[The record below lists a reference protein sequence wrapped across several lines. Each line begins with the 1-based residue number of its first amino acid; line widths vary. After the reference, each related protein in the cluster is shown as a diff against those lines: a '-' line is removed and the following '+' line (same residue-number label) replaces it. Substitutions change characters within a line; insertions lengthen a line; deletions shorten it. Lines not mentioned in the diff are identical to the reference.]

1 MIQNV
6 LDWRGFKVMLF
17 SVRHNTDIVF
27 NLKCDIEKSYPSVY
41 VESSKILGNV
51 LTGFEVNSSFV

>member
-1 MIQNV
+1 MIQSV

-17 SVRHNTDIVF
+17 SVRHNTDIIF
-27 NLKCDIEKSYPSVY
+27 NLNCDIEKSYPSVY
-41 VESSKILGNV
+41 VDSSRILSNV